1 MVSTVRYDVD
11 ETDETPAGVAGSHP
25 AKTVR
30 TDSIPPAELGV
41 SAMGIDELNHL
52 RVGQRA
58 PPAIR
63 DAVGDELL
71 SNSGRGQEK
80 SDYRAPSLP
89 SDDIPEHRRRPR
101 TLCPNE
107 GFRHYEPMP
116 EQHLG
121 GDPAQG
127 LGLSISSNE
136 LYGEIWAEDPS
147 ALKVELGRSLAPR
160 ATTMLYDE
168 FARLGVDPDDL
179 VLDAGGRDAVHAIE
193 IVRRLECCA
202 ITIDPVPLHVD
213 RARERVAA
221 AGLEDRID
229 VVQAATE
236 SLPFEDASID
246 FVWCRDVLNHV
257 QLDPSLREFARV
269 LRSGGSVLVYQ
280 TFAETAC
287 EPEEARRLFAASASV
302 AENMSAPFFETRA
315 GEAGFE
321 VVSTEQLRGEWR
333 ERMIEDGTWDVAADL
348 LALSRLH
355 RRERD
360 AVEQYGRA
368 RVEAAR
374 GGILWGVY
382 QLLGKLCPTI
392 YVLRRPA

>member
-1 MVSTVRYDVD
+1 V
-11 ETDETPAGVAGSHP
+11 
-25 AKTVR
+25 
-30 TDSIPPAELGV
+30 
-41 SAMGIDELNHL
+41 
-52 RVGQRA
+52 
-58 PPAIR
+58 
-63 DAVGDELL
+63 
-71 SNSGRGQEK
+71 
-80 SDYRAPSLP
+80 
-89 SDDIPEHRRRPR
+89 
-101 TLCPNE
+101 
-107 GFRHYEPMP
+107 P
-116 EQHLG
+116 EQHFG

-127 LGLSISSNE
+127 HGLSISSNE

-147 ALKVELGRSLAPR
+147 ALKVELERSLAPR

-168 FARLGVDPDDL
+168 FARLGVGPDDL

-193 IVRRLECCA
+193 IVRRLDCRA

-221 AGLEDRID
+221 AGLEGRID
-229 VVQAATE
+229 VLHAATE

-315 GEAGFE
+315 RKAGFE

-355 RRERD
+355 RRERE

-374 GGILWGVY
+374 GGLLWGIY

>member
-1 MVSTVRYDVD
+1 V
-11 ETDETPAGVAGSHP
+11 
-25 AKTVR
+25 
-30 TDSIPPAELGV
+30 
-41 SAMGIDELNHL
+41 
-52 RVGQRA
+52 
-58 PPAIR
+58 
-63 DAVGDELL
+63 
-71 SNSGRGQEK
+71 
-80 SDYRAPSLP
+80 
-89 SDDIPEHRRRPR
+89 
-101 TLCPNE
+101 
-107 GFRHYEPMP
+107 P
-116 EQHLG
+116 EQRFG

-136 LYGEIWAEDPS
+136 LYGEIWSEDPS

-168 FARLGVDPDDL
+168 FARLGVGPDDL

-193 IVRRLECCA
+193 IVRRLDCRA

-213 RARERVAA
+213 RARERIAA
-221 AGLEDRID
+221 AGLADRID
-229 VVQAATE
+229 VVHAATE

-302 AENMSAPFFETRA
+302 AENMSAPFFETSARKA
-315 GEAGFE
+315 GLEI
-321 VVSTEQLRGEWR
+321 VSTEQLRGEWR
-333 ERMIEDGTWDVAADL
+333 ERMIEDGAWDVAADL

-360 AVEQYGRA
+360 AVEEYGRA

-374 GGILWGVY
+374 GGLLWGVY

>member
-1 MVSTVRYDVD
+1 VT
-11 ETDETPAGVAGSHP
+11 
-25 AKTVR
+25 
-30 TDSIPPAELGV
+30 
-41 SAMGIDELNHL
+41 
-52 RVGQRA
+52 
-58 PPAIR
+58 
-63 DAVGDELL
+63 
-71 SNSGRGQEK
+71 
-80 SDYRAPSLP
+80 
-89 SDDIPEHRRRPR
+89 
-101 TLCPNE
+101 
-107 GFRHYEPMP
+107 

-147 ALKVELGRSLAPR
+147 ALKVELRRSLAPR

-168 FARLGVDPDDL
+168 FARLGVGPDDL

-193 IVRRLECCA
+193 IVRRLDCRA

-213 RARERVAA
+213 RARERVVA

-229 VVQAATE
+229 VVHAATE

-257 QLDPSLREFARV
+257 QLDPSLQEFARV

-302 AENMSAPFFETRA
+302 AENMSAPFFETSARK
-315 GEAGFE
+315 AGFE
-321 VVSTEQLRGEWR
+321 VGSTEQLRGEWR

-374 GGILWGVY
+374 GGLLWGVY